1 MKGGEYS
8 KWLRCITI
16 IKNLDFTKQKLFPAL
31 IERPGL
37 SAALLAEELNL
48 LQDSSMDSILPIV
61 KDVIAAFPQ
70 KVDEYKKG
78 KKAIVTMFM
87 GEVMKRSKGKADP
100 KLATDLIVQ
109 ELNK

>member
-1 MKGGEYS
+1 
-8 KWLRCITI
+8 
-16 IKNLDFTKQKLFPAL
+16 LFPAL

-37 SAALLAEELNL
+37 SAALIAEELNL
-48 LQDSSMDSILPIV
+48 VQDSSMDSILPIV
-61 KDVIAAFPQ
+61 RDVIAAFPQ